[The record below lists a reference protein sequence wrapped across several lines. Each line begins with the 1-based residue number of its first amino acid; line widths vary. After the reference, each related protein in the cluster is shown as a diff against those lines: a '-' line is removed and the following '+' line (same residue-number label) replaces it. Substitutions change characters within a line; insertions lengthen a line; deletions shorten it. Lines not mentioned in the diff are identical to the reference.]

1 MFLGLILF
9 KALLSDVTE
18 RKQGIVPKYPL
29 ISLISLNVP

>member
-1 MFLGLILF
+1 MFLGPISK

-29 ISLISLNVP
+29 TSPNIP